1 MTTPDEKANPPEVKE
16 VRRDALTKRVVHGSA
31 ALNPKGRPVENWRQ
45 YLRAH
50 TNNGDLVWQILL
62 QLAEG
67 KPRTLEMKDG
77 RQATVIPT
85 PEVQVRAAIHLSEML
100 FGKAV
105 TQNEQMKAEREA
117 SDMEAVRALSQEQ
130 LEARARAALNRMG
143 VVKEAEAEVE
153 EGVDASQAVLEV
165 APLILEG
172 RSYAAA
178 GIQKQATP
186 RSWAQLVWEGEEGW
200 VDE

>member
-1 MTTPDEKANPPEVKE
+1 MTTEDDNSKPLVL
-16 VRRDALTKRVVHGSA
+16 RDPVSHRIKQGSA

-50 TNNGDLVWQILL
+50 TNNGEMVWQILL

-67 KPRTLEMKDG
+67 KERTVQMKDG
-77 RQATVIPT
+77 REATIIPT

-130 LEARARAALNRMG
+130 LEERARAALTRAK
-143 VVKEAEAEVE
+143 VAVEEDAVLLE
-153 EGVDASQAVLEV
+153 EGVDAAQALQEMVRGGAGTGWAYRVWLSEPV
-165 APLILEG
+165 DWLGGEG
-172 RSYAAA
+172 
-178 GIQKQATP
+178 G
-186 RSWAQLVWEGEEGW
+186 
-200 VDE
+200 